1 MDAAPAPRAARV
13 GSRRGAP
20 RARGDPGAA
29 ARDGRRRGTGLCGR
43 DARVPALRGGA
54 ARARDRRR
62 QDPLRAAPPA
72 APSRRARHWPRRV
85 GGAARRGDAR
95 GYLLFLGTRPVAY
108 MLCPVDDG
116 ILRNAHVGFDPDAAA
131 LSPGAVLQWLVLAAL
146 LEEGRHRLFD
156 FTPGDGQHKRLFATR
171 SVACADAML
180 LRPSPR
186 VLAVIAAQRG
196 CDLASFGGAALLRSL
211 GLLAPMRILLR
222 R

>member
-1 MDAAPAPRAARV
+1 MLPPTIASAGSTSAQGWDASIAPAQPGPASGGASDWRAYRGEDEIAAFHGLAR
-13 GSRRGAP
+13 GISARSWQERRLDAGLPGGADFLDGLRE
-20 RARGDPGAA
+20 RAR
-29 ARDGRRRGTGLCGR
+29 R
-43 DARVPALRGGA
+43 DAV
-54 ARARDRRR
+54 
-62 QDPLRAAPPA
+62 
-72 APSRRARHWPRRV
+72 
-85 GGAARRGDAR
+85 R

-196 CDLASFGGAALLRSL
+196 CDLASSGGAALLRSL